1 MEGFEME
8 GMTYLTIA
16 YLGMILGLGIWTWT
30 VVTRSRNLQSR
41 IEALEDSLGLK
52 DFESDILAKE
62 ANGNEESK
70 PQVQGQCFAPSVW

>member
-1 MEGFEME
+1 
-8 GMTYLTIA
+8 
-16 YLGMILGLGIWTWT
+16 MILGLGIWTWT

-62 ANGNEESK
+62 ANGNE
-70 PQVQGQCFAPSVW
+70 

>member
-1 MEGFEME
+1 ME
-8 GMTYLTIA
+8 GMTYLAIA

-52 DFESDILAKE
+52 DFESDILVKE
-62 ANGNEESK
+62 ANGNE
-70 PQVQGQCFAPSVW
+70 

>member
-1 MEGFEME
+1 MEGFEIE

-52 DFESDILAKE
+52 DFDSDILVKE
-62 ANGNEESK
+62 ANGNE
-70 PQVQGQCFAPSVW
+70 

>member
-52 DFESDILAKE
+52 DFECDILAKE
-62 ANGNEESK
+62 ANGNE
-70 PQVQGQCFAPSVW
+70 

>member
-8 GMTYLTIA
+8 GMTYLAIA

-52 DFESDILAKE
+52 DFESDILVKE
-62 ANGNEESK
+62 ANGNE
-70 PQVQGQCFAPSVW
+70 

>member
-1 MEGFEME
+1 ME
-8 GMTYLTIA
+8 GMTYLIIA

-62 ANGNEESK
+62 ANGNE
-70 PQVQGQCFAPSVW
+70 

>member
-8 GMTYLTIA
+8 GMTYLAIA

-41 IEALEDSLGLK
+41 IKALEDSLGLD
-52 DFESDILAKE
+52 DFESDIITSEVNDADK
-62 ANGNEESK
+62 K
-70 PQVQGQCFAPSVW
+70 